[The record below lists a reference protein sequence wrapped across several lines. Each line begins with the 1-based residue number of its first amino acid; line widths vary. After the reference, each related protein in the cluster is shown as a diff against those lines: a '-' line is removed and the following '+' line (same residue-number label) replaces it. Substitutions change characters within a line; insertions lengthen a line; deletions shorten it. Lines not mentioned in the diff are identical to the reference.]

1 MGRLH
6 VDRNIAEL
14 YRVAPHLAPSI
25 AKLTVPAYI
34 VDGTETV
41 RWLNGAA
48 LDHFGDVRGKR
59 IAQVVAPADVALAR
73 REFAAKML
81 GTSETS
87 DATIHIRTAGGGQV
101 EVDISSTQLVG
112 KDGSVVGVFGLAAAH
127 ETSAAPAA
135 DSPRLTPRQMEV
147 LREIAVGRSTAQ
159 IAERLGISIQ
169 TVRNHISAIMRRLEC
184 HSRLEAV
191 LRASDAGLV

>member
-1 MGRLH
+1 MT

-25 AKLTVPAYI
+25 AKLTVPAYVVDASGTI
-34 VDGTETV
+34 V
-41 RWLNGAA
+41 WLNAAA
-48 LDHFGDVRGKR
+48 LDHFGDLRHKR
-59 IAQVVAPADVALAR
+59 TAQVVAPADVALAR
-73 REFAAKML
+73 REFTAKML
-81 GTSETS
+81 GTTETT
-87 DATIHIRTAGGGQV
+87 DATIHLRTTDGRQV

-112 KDGSVVGVFGLAAAH
+112 ADGAVVGVFGLAEPR
-127 ETSAAPAA
+127 ETSVVPAA

-147 LREIAVGRSTAQ
+147 LREIAAGRSTAQ
-159 IAERLGISIQ
+159 IAERLGISKL
-169 TVRNHISAIMRRLEC
+169 TVRNHVRGITQRLGV